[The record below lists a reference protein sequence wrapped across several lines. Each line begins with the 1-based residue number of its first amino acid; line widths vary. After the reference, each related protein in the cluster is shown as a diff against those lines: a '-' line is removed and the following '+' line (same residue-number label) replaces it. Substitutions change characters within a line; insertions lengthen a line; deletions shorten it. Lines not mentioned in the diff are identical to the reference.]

1 MHFAG
6 VCTEPDP
13 RQAAV
18 MSNFG
23 ISLSAAAVISSPAT
37 TAAATRGDL
46 NRNMTSFQTR
56 LSPKDQRG
64 PFSTDQL
71 YPSSW
76 TLGPMSALGQKQGVQ
91 RTSQCPLSAN
101 SGHSA
106 IYSMISSARTRSEGG
121 MVKPSALAVVR
132 LIAKSNLVGC
142 STGKSPGLAPRK
154 ILSTKSA
161 ARRNRSG

>member
-23 ISLSAAAVISSPAT
+23 ISLSAAAVISSPAI
-37 TAAATRGDL
+37 TAAATREDL

-76 TLGPMSALGQKQGVQ
+76 TLGPMSALGQKQTFCDAG
-91 RTSQCPLSAN
+91 A
-101 SGHSA
+101 
-106 IYSMISSARTRSEGG
+106 M
-121 MVKPSALAVVR
+121 SALPPKADMDQAATPFQFPIT
-132 LIAKSNLVGC
+132 IAQ
-142 STGKSPGLAPRK
+142 
-154 ILSTKSA
+154 
-161 ARRNRSG
+161 